1 MSARRSRAAQ
11 LLGLTIRSLQRWA
24 KNGIADKR
32 KGSRASPANKM
43 SDGERQQIINTL
55 DSKWIARAQLDFTPG
70 EYEAN
75 LIVTVDDVDFTSGKF
90 SFSLETDTPTG
101 LFPAIELDRKT
112 FDNESQSYKIYVKYI
127 NTYLISKI
135 KFEVLKKDNTQIL
148 EEFHTTFDNTIA
160 FSIPANLLSPGEEY
174 TYQISVLGPDNTVLT
189 NEAGENLIYADIIE
203 YDPENTKVLLVLDPH
218 QIVNDSIII
227 SAHIE
232 NESMVGSYKGFIKNE
247 LTGAV
252 PLNISK
258 PFSENPIQIPL
269 ASLEPLQYDILVQ
282 AFDQNGSLLAQDEQ
296 SFTYI
301 PQKPSLFSRWRRLK
315 ALPNRCVSLVF

>member
-1 MSARRSRAAQ
+1 
-11 LLGLTIRSLQRWA
+11 
-24 KNGIADKR
+24 
-32 KGSRASPANKM
+32 
-43 SDGERQQIINTL
+43 
-55 DSKWIARAQLDFTPG
+55 
-70 EYEAN
+70 
-75 LIVTVDDVDFTSGKF
+75 
-90 SFSLETDTPTG
+90 
-101 LFPAIELDRKT
+101 
-112 FDNESQSYKIYVKYI
+112 
-127 NTYLISKI
+127 
-135 KFEVLKKDNTQIL
+135 
-148 EEFHTTFDNTIA
+148 
-160 FSIPANLLSPGEEY
+160 
-174 TYQISVLGPDNTVLT
+174 VLT

-301 PQKPSLFSRWRRLK
+301 PQKPSLFSRISAGLKQNPWVLFLIFFIIISVILYFVWKDRLQKKRSGTPFLNLNDELTLPAEKIDLPINITQINRRISHPQTPKASPANAHTKAILQIQESGDKTKIGKEFTIPQTQKVVLGRAKCDITIVDEKMSRQHAEIFFRDGHFWINDLGSTNKTYLNSRQAHPEKPLMLTNAAKLK
-315 ALPNRCVSLVF
+315 LGNTIISVELR